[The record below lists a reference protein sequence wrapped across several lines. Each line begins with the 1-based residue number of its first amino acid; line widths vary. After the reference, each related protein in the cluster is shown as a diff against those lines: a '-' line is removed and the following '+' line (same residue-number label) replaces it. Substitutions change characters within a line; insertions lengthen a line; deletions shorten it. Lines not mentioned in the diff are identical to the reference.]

1 MVDPFFGGWNLFWR
15 QPCIWTLASHK
26 SSRFGHLESYMF
38 VPAGL
43 ATCFN
48 GATRRYLELCALPKH
63 LRKKERLRT
72 TSTTLKK
79 SLKLWCFKKNTLK
92 LRKFHKLPLLPQKT
106 DNNYQHISLFE
117 LSHWKHAVPGFCWGA
132 FLRGVIRLSTL
143 KQYSRMISLSLYE
156 ILMRIR
162 EVYLSE
168 LFPTIEN
175 LGETPNDR
183 RWPSKWQTYAVQNTQ
198 EFLGCHLS
206 WTTPICFVCCFLGF
220 KTLIFSRGSS
230 YDDTVAQGRRFGYFD
245 RRFIIFR

>member
-1 MVDPFFGGWNLFWR
+1 MEIPLIFQENSTHVFRCRRLLFSTRGVLFLKEIPSLFLMPTSHIISPGGMVDPFFGGWNLFWR

-132 FLRGVIRLSTL
+132 FLRGCN
-143 KQYSRMISLSLYE
+143 K
-156 ILMRIR
+156 
-162 EVYLSE
+162 
-168 LFPTIEN
+168 
-175 LGETPNDR
+175 
-183 RWPSKWQTYAVQNTQ
+183 
-198 EFLGCHLS
+198 
-206 WTTPICFVCCFLGF
+206 
-220 KTLIFSRGSS
+220 
-230 YDDTVAQGRRFGYFD
+230 
-245 RRFIIFR
+245 IIDP